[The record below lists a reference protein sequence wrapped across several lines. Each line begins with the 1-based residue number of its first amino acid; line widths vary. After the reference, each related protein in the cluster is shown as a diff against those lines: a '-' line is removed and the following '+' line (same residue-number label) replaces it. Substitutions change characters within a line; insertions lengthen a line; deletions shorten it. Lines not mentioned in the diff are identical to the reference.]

1 MKKLKLRIL
10 LLTLALL
17 SFWRVS
23 AQVPADSNWSEM
35 FSGFI
40 DVGGPINAI
49 YADSSGTYVCG
60 VFQGVDPIYTLN
72 GIAMWVDSSWH
83 PIVENGKI
91 GVRGIPQTII
101 KNDNNLFVGGYF
113 DSIGNTKAH
122 SIAMW
127 NGNWTALG
135 NGINGAVSKIV
146 FRDTILYA
154 VGGFDSAGTVS
165 AQNIAKWD
173 GSSWSAV
180 SGSPNGRVDDIL
192 FADTNM
198 YIIGAFDS
206 VGGVPARHIARWDGN
221 NWSALG
227 GAVKGDVYAI
237 CRHGNNIIIGGAF
250 DTIGTAVIH
259 NIASWNGT
267 QWSALGSGI
276 NGDGAIVL
284 ALAVDEDNIY
294 AAGGFSLVGI
304 DTIRGIAK
312 WSTAS
317 ETWSPLG
324 SGIRILVNTLYQYD
338 HKIFVGGWFMHAGY
352 RGTRYIAVWD
362 ETPNQDT
369 TEDTYLMQSN
379 YSLGNNYPNPTGRYT
394 TFPISINQP
403 GNVVVTIVDGQ
414 GNQVAEVLRQYLP
427 KGEFTVRWDNL
438 NSQPG
443 VYYCRVLH
451 NSQMQTKII
460 SVVK

>member
-1 MKKLKLRIL
+1 MKKPKLLPL
-10 LLTLALL
+10 LLTLILL
-17 SFWRVS
+17 SFWRVN
-23 AQVPADSNWSEM
+23 AQVPADSNWSDM

-49 YADSSGTYVCG
+49 YADNSGTYVCG
-60 VFQGVDPIYTLN
+60 AFQGVEQVYTLN
-72 GIAMWVDSSWH
+72 GIAMWVDSSWR

-91 GVRGIPQTII
+91 GVHGIPQTII
-101 KNDNNLFVGGYF
+101 RNDNNLFVGGYF

-122 SIAMW
+122 SIARW
-127 NGNWTALG
+127 NGNWYALG

-146 FRDTILYA
+146 FKDTILYA
-154 VGGFDSAGTVS
+154 VGSFDSAGTVS
-165 AQNIAKWD
+165 ARNIAKWN
-173 GSSWSAV
+173 GSSWSSVGGA
-180 SGSPNGRVDDIL
+180 PNGRVDDIL

-206 VGGVPARHIARWDGN
+206 VGGVPARHIARWNGN
-221 NWSALG
+221 TWSALG
-227 GAVKGDVYAI
+227 GTIKGDVYAI
-237 CRHGNNIIIGGAF
+237 CSHGNNIIIGGVF
-250 DTIGTAVIH
+250 DTIGTAIIH

-294 AAGGFSLVGI
+294 AAGSFSLVGG

-312 WSTAS
+312 WSTTS

-324 SGIRILVNTLYQYD
+324 SGIPELVHTLYQYD
-338 HKIFVGGWFMHAGY
+338 HKIFAGGAFWDIGNT
-352 RGTRYIAVWD
+352 GTRYIAVWD
-362 ETPNQDT
+362 ETQYQDT
-369 TEDTYLMQSN
+369 TEDTYLMQFG

-394 TFPISINQP
+394 TFPISINKP
-403 GNVVVTIVDGQ
+403 GNVVVSILDGQ

-427 KGEFTVRWDNL
+427 KGDYTVRWDNQ

-451 NSQMQTKII
+451 NSQMQIKII
-460 SVVK
+460 SVIK